1 MLHPVPCTKLSL
13 LSSHKLEQ
21 SLKFSV
27 PNLLEDLLDKV
38 GECNNVERFSSQVVK
53 TLELAR
59 ILDHSSYTTDVQV
72 KLIFAKFFK
81 SNIFLD
87 EAEDSNHGSEIGG

>member
-1 MLHPVPCTKLSL
+1 MLHPGLCTKLSL

-27 PNLLEDLLDKV
+27 PNLFEDLLDKV

-53 TLELAR
+53 TLQLTKN
-59 ILDHSSYTTDVQV
+59 LTHSSDTIDHYDRYAGIRRYAYFQRLQNLS
-72 KLIFAKFFK
+72 KFA
-81 SNIFLD
+81 
-87 EAEDSNHGSEIGG
+87 